1 MFRGHHLHSMDEKGR
16 VAIPAR
22 FREALSGLQDERLV
36 ITQFRY
42 RGHNCLDGYPYSSW
56 RQLEERLLT
65 NHRFDPENADLID
78 AYVSAAVD
86 CQIDSQ
92 GRILVPQNLRD
103 YAGLKRDV
111 MFTGRIDMFRVWD
124 QRGWDVVSKESQK
137 IFDDTDRLRALKI

>member
-36 ITQFRY
+36 ITQFRD

-56 RQLEERLLT
+56 RQLEERLLA

-86 CQIDSQ
+86 CQIDGQ
-92 GRILVPQNLRD
+92 GRILVPQYLRE

-111 MFTGRIDMFRVWD
+111 IFTGRIDMFRLWD
-124 QRGWDVVSKESQK
+124 QQSWGIVSSAAQK
-137 IFDDTDRLRALKI
+137 IFDDTERLKALKI